1 MAKLLPTRLPISME
15 PQVTSDTYNRL
26 VRVLEINL
34 GQFDPQNTDQV
45 NNTERNEGFY
55 HPGSIIFNTNTDTLQ
70 CWDGTRWRDLF
81 SSQFYFNNDLGFGLT
96 GALGTV
102 SVTIS

>member
-15 PQVTSDTYNRL
+15 PQVTSDTFNRL

-34 GQFDPQNTDQV
+34 GQFDPSNTSQI
-45 NNTERNEGFY
+45 NTAERGIGFY
-55 HPGSIIFNTNTDTLQ
+55 NQGSIIFNTNTDTLQ
-70 CWDGTRWRDLF
+70 CWDGSRWRDLF
-81 SSQFYFNNDLGFGLT
+81 SSQFYVNNDLGFGLT

>member
-15 PQVTSDTYNRL
+15 PQVTSDTFNRL

-34 GQFDPQNTDQV
+34 GQFDPSNTSQI
-45 NNTERNEGFY
+45 NTAERGTGFY
-55 HPGSIIFNTNTDTLQ
+55 NPGSIIFNTNTDTLQ
-70 CWDGTRWRDLF
+70 CWDGNRWRDLF
-81 SSQFYFNNDLGFGLT
+81 SSQFYVNNDLGFGLT